1 MKNLLVIAALGS
13 AILAGCGAPAPEGT
27 ATNLAPAT
35 DNVANS
41 VDTNTSVSAPIY
53 VAELRKTKAFV
64 RGVHVVPGI
73 GPVTLKLDDA
83 KLDQAFDVASASSFV
98 AVTPEKNLKITA
110 IGTGNNVV
118 SGPMPVDLK
127 AGEDLTVVVNGV
139 SGDVALLPLKSDSGG
154 PDATQAKLS
163 ILHAA
168 KGLNALKVEID
179 GKPFRGDVDYG
190 EDTDYKTLAPGQ
202 HQLQI
207 SYSRQASA
215 TPMPTP
221 TLMVN
226 QISKQ
231 PTPLQPREQITL
243 KAPLN
248 VAAGKVYSAVVYYDL
263 QKLPQLKVLEDRFAD
278 TLQNAPIV
286 K

>member
-1 MKNLLVIAALGS
+1 MKNLLMIAGLSG
-13 AILAGCGAPAPEGT
+13 AILTGCGAPATEET
-27 ATNLAPAT
+27 ASNPAPAT
-35 DNVANS
+35 DNALANN
-41 VDTNTSVSAPIY
+41 VDTNTSAPID

-73 GPVTLKLDDA
+73 GPVTLKLDEV
-83 KLDQAFDVASASSFV
+83 KLDQPFDVATASSFV

-118 SGPMPVDLK
+118 SGPMPVDLE

-139 SGDVALLPLKSDSGG
+139 SGDVALLPLKSESGG
-154 PDATQAKLS
+154 PDAEKAKLS

-179 GKPFRGDVDYG
+179 GQPFRGDVDYG
-190 EDTDYKTLAPGQ
+190 EDTDYKMLAPGQ

-207 SYSRQASA
+207 TYSRQAAA

-243 KAPLN
+243 TKPLD

>member
-1 MKNLLVIAALGS
+1 MKNLLIVAALGG
-13 AILAGCGAPAPEGT
+13 AILAGCGSPATEETAQNPPPQT
-27 ATNLAPAT
+27 ATNSAVET
-35 DNVANS
+35 
-41 VDTNTSVSAPIY
+41 TESAPID

-73 GPVTLKLDDA
+73 GPVTLKLDEV
-83 KLDQAFDVASASSFV
+83 KLDQPFDVANASSFV
-98 AVTPEKNLKITA
+98 AITPEKNLKITA

-118 SGPMPVDLK
+118 SGPMPVDLE

-139 SGDVALLPLKSDSGG
+139 SGDVALLPLKTDSGG
-154 PDATQAKLS
+154 PDAEKAKLS

-190 EDTDYKTLAPGQ
+190 EDTDYKTLAPGT
-202 HQLQI
+202 HKLQI
-207 SYSRQASA
+207 TYSRQAAA

-243 KAPLN
+243 TAPLD

-278 TLQNAPIV
+278 TLKDAPIV

>member
-1 MKNLLVIAALGS
+1 M
-13 AILAGCGAPAPEGT
+13 
-27 ATNLAPAT
+27 
-35 DNVANS
+35 
-41 VDTNTSVSAPIY
+41 
-53 VAELRKTKAFV
+53 AELRKTKAFV

-73 GPVTLKLDDA
+73 GPVTLKLDDV
-83 KLDQAFDVASASSFV
+83 KLDQPFDVATASSFV

-127 AGEDLTVVVNGV
+127 AGEDLTVVMNGV
-139 SGDVALLPLKSDSGG
+139 SGDVALLPLKSESGG
-154 PDATQAKLS
+154 PDADGAKLS

-168 KGLNALKVEID
+168 KGLNALKIEID

-190 EDTDYKTLAPGQ
+190 EDTDYKTLAPGS
-202 HQLQI
+202 HTLKI
-207 SYSRQASA
+207 SYSQQARA
-215 TPMPTP
+215 TPIPTP
-221 TLMVN
+221 TLVPR
-226 QISKQ
+226 QISPQ
-231 PTPLQPREQITL
+231 PTPLQAREQITL
-243 KAPLN
+243 SAPLN
-248 VAAGKVYSAVVYYDL
+248 VAAGKVYSAIVYYDL

>member
-1 MKNLLVIAALGS
+1 MKNLFIIAAFGS
-13 AILAGCGAPAPEGT
+13 AILTGCGSSTPEQTAINPAS
-27 ATNLAPAT
+27 AT
-35 DNVANS
+35 DNVVANTT
-41 VDTNTSVSAPIY
+41 DTNTEAPID

-73 GPVTLKLDDA
+73 GPVTLKIDET
-83 KLDQAFDVASASSFV
+83 KLDQPFDVASASSFV

-110 IGTGNNVV
+110 IGTANNVV
-118 SGPMPVDLK
+118 SGPMPVDLE

-139 SGDVALLPLKSDSGG
+139 SGDVALLPLKSESGG
-154 PDATQAKLS
+154 PDAEKAKLS

-168 KGLNALKVEID
+168 KGLNALKVEIE

-202 HQLQI
+202 HQLKI
-207 SYSRQASA
+207 SYSRQATA

-221 TLMVN
+221 TLMAN

-231 PTPLQPREQITL
+231 PTPMQPREQITL
-243 KAPLN
+243 TAPLD
-248 VAAGKVYSAVVYYDL
+248 VTAGKVYSAVVYYDL
-263 QKLPQLKVLEDRFAD
+263 QKLPQLKVLEDKFAD